1 MLGLVAF
8 LKAAGVG
15 VDAASLKVHL
25 ACWNG
30 HEHPLDVFYAGT
42 FKAWQE
48 WQNQR
53 NFQCA
58 QVIGLI
64 DMGRGRWLFAGVYQ
78 ILDCQENSGP
88 GTPFHYSTQLLP
100 GQEEWIGRIIV
111 QHTRSG
117 RASYIWCKPGVELPL
132 VELRQEKLTIGDFP
146 GYNAVAV
153 SHAQLK
159 IITDQK
165 IDSWHGALAN
175 IKGVYLITDTQTGRH
190 YVGKASGQEGIWQ
203 RWCVYA
209 DNGHGDN
216 AELKKVLKEK
226 GPEHMNH
233 FQYAILE
240 IADTHASDAD
250 ILARESYWMKVLR
263 SRSFG
268 LN

>member
-53 NFQCA
+53 NFLCA

-100 GQEEWIGRIIV
+100 GQEEWIGRII
-111 QHTRSG
+111 
-117 RASYIWCKPGVELPL
+117 
-132 VELRQEKLTIGDFP
+132 D
-146 GYNAVAV
+146 
-153 SHAQLK
+153 
-159 IITDQK
+159 
-165 IDSWHGALAN
+165 
-175 IKGVYLITDTQTGRH
+175 
-190 YVGKASGQEGIWQ
+190 
-203 RWCVYA
+203 
-209 DNGHGDN
+209 
-216 AELKKVLKEK
+216 
-226 GPEHMNH
+226 
-233 FQYAILE
+233 
-240 IADTHASDAD
+240 
-250 ILARESYWMKVLR
+250 
-263 SRSFG
+263 G
-268 LN
+268 L